1 MDVPAALPPVI
12 TPAAEASA
20 PGRPRPGRWWL
31 GAMTGGAF
39 ALLGAVLFV
48 WDPAQH
54 DFYPRC
60 VFRALTG
67 WECPGCGGLRAVHAL
82 LHGDLATAWRWHPLL
97 VGALGLTPLF
107 LPGVAPRSWRAAAR
121 RFGPAAL
128 LAAIAVFGL
137 VRNW

>member
-1 MDVPAALPPVI
+1 
-12 TPAAEASA
+12 
-20 PGRPRPGRWWL
+20 
-31 GAMTGGAF
+31 MTGGAF

-107 LPGVAPRSWRAAAR
+107 LPGVAR